1 MLYGVQLVLLGSGC
15 LSLANLFGEH
25 QIRVAAF
32 DLWQEQSENC
42 RLGRAVSAIYDRKIT
57 KNEVP
62 APTTQHPKN
71 T

>member
-42 RLGRAVSAIYDRKIT
+42 WLGRVVSVLDDRKIAQ
-57 KNEVP
+57 NELP